1 MALTARQQLIKNI
14 QLALGSGMIDIEA
27 DPEHYDLAVTRT
39 INRYRQRSSNALE
52 ESFIFLDLQPDQAVY
67 SLPQEVQVVRYAYR
81 RGLGSSGGTAIDP
94 FSLAFTNNLYMI
106 NNPGGMSTGG
116 SGFLATYDLAMGFQE
131 MAGMMFGREVIFNWN
146 PTSHRIQFHRK
157 FGAVETILLHVYNM
171 KPEEM
176 IINDVNAAPWILD
189 YAIAHTKLMIGQAR
203 SKFSQ
208 IAGPQGGASL
218 NGDALITEAKEEIE
232 RLDKELALL
241 IDNGGGQGGY
251 GFTIG

>member
-1 MALTARQQLIKNI
+1 MTTAKQRLIKEI
-14 QLALGSGMIDIEA
+14 QLSLGGGIVDLEA
-27 DPEHYDLAVTRT
+27 DPEHYEMAITRA
-39 INRYRQRSSNALE
+39 IDRYRQRASNSLE
-52 ESFIFLDLQPDQAVY
+52 ESFLFLDLQPEQAVY
-67 SLPQEVQVVRYAYR
+67 SLPQEVQIVRYAYR

-131 MAGMMFGREVIFNWN
+131 LAGRMFGREVIFNWN
-146 PTSHRIQFHRK
+146 PSNHRIQFHRK
-157 FGAVETILLHVYNM
+157 FGSVETILLHVYNM
-171 KPEEM
+171 KPDEM
-176 IINDVNAAPWILD
+176 IINDVNAKPWVRD
-189 YAIAHTKLMIGQAR
+189 YSIAHTMLMIGQAR

-208 IAGPQGGASL
+208 IAGPQGGSSL
-218 NGDALITEAKEEIE
+218 NGDALIAEAKAEIE
-232 RLDKELALL
+232 RLDKELEML